1 MRSILRWGKR
11 GLLFGLIALVASLLF
26 LLFLELFY
34 PIRLDKAKDTSRVV
48 LAEDGSW
55 LFATLNKKEKW
66 RFRVESSRLDPLYL
80 KMLLHFEDK
89 RFFKHV
95 GVDPLALIRASWQL
109 LLNGHITS
117 GASTITMQLA
127 RLLEPKSRT
136 LPHKIFEIFRA
147 FELELHYSKKEIL
160 ESYLTLAPY
169 GGNIEGVV
177 AASMHYFGKLPTALS
192 ASEAA
197 ILVSLPQSPEHNR
210 PDRHPKWAKSARNKV
225 LKRSFDAGI
234 ISERIYQEAL
244 LMPILKHHFPF
255 PRYAPHLSLYLLK
268 KRNEESIQ
276 TTLNLPLQA
285 AVESWAKVEAKT
297 LPKGATIATLVLRN
311 RDGAVVSYLGS
322 YDLFNRNIS
331 GYIDMLR
338 AKRSPGSVLKP
349 FIYGIA
355 FEKHIIDTNTI
366 IDDKELQIA
375 NYRPHNYS
383 REFHGEV
390 TIAKA
395 LRNSFNIPAVKVLQ
409 AVGVR
414 YFIERLREAVG
425 EITIPQSKAT
435 LPVALGGFGITP
447 LQVAGLYSLLANGG
461 SGYKLHMLKKEDVEK
476 KYLLEPLAARK
487 VNNILREMQP
497 PHGFTN
503 PFYTIAY
510 KTGTSYGYRDFWTVA
525 YTKEYTVLVWI
536 GKANNTPLFHKA
548 AREVAAPLAFALHQ
562 IVQSIL
568 PNKSW
573 NFAPNTTTA
582 LAPPPLLQYFDKR
595 TRQSSQKFDFIYPKE
610 GTRYQS
616 ADCQDVA
623 VNIAIQGGI
632 KPYAWYLDNTPMQVK
647 NQKTTLHL
655 SQGAHTLSIIDSSGT
670 LISRNLWVN
679 APECGKKD

>member
-34 PIRLDKAKDTSRVV
+34 PIRLDKAEDTSRVV

-55 LFATLNKKEKW
+55 LFATLNKKDKW
-66 RFRVESSRLDPLYL
+66 RFRVDSSRLDPLYL
-80 KMLLHFEDK
+80 KMLLNFEDK

-127 RLLEPKSRT
+127 RLLEPKSRA

-147 FELELHYSKKEIL
+147 IELELHYSKKEIL

-169 GGNIEGVV
+169 GGNIEGVI
-177 AASMHYFGKLPTALS
+177 AASMHYFGKLPSALS

-210 PDRHPKWAKSARNKV
+210 PDRHPKWTKSARNKV

-234 ISERIYQEAL
+234 ISERVYQEAL
-244 LMPILKHHFPF
+244 LTPILKYHFPF
-255 PRYAPHLSLYLLK
+255 PRYAPHLSLHLLK
-268 KRNEESIQ
+268 KRSEESIQ

-285 AVESWAKVEAKT
+285 AVESWARVEAKA
-297 LPKGATIATLVLRN
+297 LPKDATIATLIVRN

-338 AKRSPGSVLKP
+338 ALRSPGSVLKP

-383 REFHGEV
+383 KEFHGEV

-395 LRNSFNIPAVKVLQ
+395 LRNSLNIPAVKVLQ
-409 AVGVR
+409 SVGVR
-414 YFIERLREAVG
+414 HFIERLSEAVG
-425 EITIPQSKAT
+425 EITIPQSQAT

-447 LQVAGLYSLLANGG
+447 LQVAGLYTILANGG
-461 SGYKLHMLKKEDVEK
+461 SGYKIHMLKKEDLEK

-610 GTRYQS
+610 GIRYQS

-623 VNIAIQGGI
+623 INIAIQGGI
-632 KPYAWYLDNTPMQVK
+632 KPYAWYLDNTPLQVEK
-647 NQKTTLHL
+647 QKTTLHL
-655 SQGAHTLSIIDSSGT
+655 SPGGHTISIIDSSGT

-679 APECGKKD
+679 APECGY